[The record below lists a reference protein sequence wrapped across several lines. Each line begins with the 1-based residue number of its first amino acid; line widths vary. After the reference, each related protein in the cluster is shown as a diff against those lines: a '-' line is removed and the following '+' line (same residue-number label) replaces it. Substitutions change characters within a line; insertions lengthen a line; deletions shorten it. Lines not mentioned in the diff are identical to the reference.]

1 LAAFVDQ
8 HLPITEPIDLL
19 NVAFENPRV
28 QKAKAPAKTEK
39 KNKKKN
45 KGTQYPLQEEEIKKE
60 TKEAESKRSMY
71 DTPDRLTGRQG
82 VEELR
87 FGQKSQCIKAVFG
100 SYMTSLGVYRLKE
113 LGTLWKS
120 MCLIQKHL
128 SRDNISLIRCI
139 HWILSWT
146 WLE

>member
-8 HLPITEPIDLL
+8 HLPITESIDLL

-60 TKEAESKRSMY
+60 TKETEPKRSMY

-87 FGQKSQCIKAVFG
+87 FGKNLNV
-100 SYMTSLGVYRLKE
+100 
-113 LGTLWKS
+113 
-120 MCLIQKHL
+120 
-128 SRDNISLIRCI
+128 
-139 HWILSWT
+139 
-146 WLE
+146 